1 MALSYATLFLQKA
14 FAVHVNF
21 SLNPGKNYHEKV
33 MKLVDQNLSTIIVFI
48 IHAMYSFLSFTRK
61 IIHYNELFD
70 NDLCFDL
77 YAPRKI
83 ALLDL
88 IFHFITSFDTNN

>member
-1 MALSYATLFLQKA
+1 MALSYATHFLQKA

-33 MKLVDQNLSTIIVFI
+33 MKLVDWNLPTVVYYLDII

-61 IIHYNELFD
+61 MIY
-70 NDLCFDL
+70 
-77 YAPRKI
+77 
-83 ALLDL
+83 
-88 IFHFITSFDTNN
+88 